1 MFTSRLLNPASTKTL
16 FRLQNGLNAIHR
28 PLLQP
33 VGIPGMRLFSTSGS
47 QQEKYPRRARRQLRK
62 ERLAQNKRNVEEKKR
77 GTDNNQ
83 PQMGLGLFWETFKS
97 NIEKVREEQEKA
109 LKNGSKNESKNDNL
123 YNKEQKNVNRENDA
137 SDSGINNATS
147 SGGSNGNDGGN
158 KNNRNKK
165 NDDKDN
171 ARKVIDIEIN
181 MTQLTWGILALFFIF
196 SFLSPSEVVPEIT
209 FQDFKNQILNRG
221 DVSKLQ
227 VVNKSMVRV
236 FTRSGGD
243 QCTAFFTIGSVDS
256 FERLLVET
264 QDKLGVKPADR
275 IPVGYI
281 DEGSW
286 VAGVMSLAPTLLF
299 LGFLVYIGRRAVQRS
314 GGGGVGGVFGV
325 GKTKAQLYNPNTDV
339 KVRFSDVAGMN
350 EAKTEIMEFVQF
362 LKTPEKYEN
371 LGAKIPRGAI
381 LSGAPGT
388 GKTLLAKA
396 TAGEAGV
403 PFFSVSGSEF
413 VEMFSGVGA
422 SRVRDLFKKAKE
434 KAPAMIWIDEIDA
447 IGKARAGAGM
457 RGGNDER
464 EATLNQLLVEMDG
477 FGSDEHV
484 IVLAGTNRPDMLDKA
499 LLRPGRFD
507 RHISIDLPTLEG
519 RKEIYGVH
527 LNKIE
532 YDKDIPELPGKLAAM
547 TPGFSGA
554 DIANCCNEAALAA
567 ARVDAKVVEMEH
579 FEKAI
584 DRVIAGLER
593 RSRVLP
599 TDKRRIVAYHE
610 AGHAVAGWFLKY
622 ADPLVKVTI
631 VPHGAAALGYAQL
644 LPSDATITTENRMQ
658 DLMTVALGGRC
669 SEEIFFDTVT
679 VGASDDFKRIT
690 QIAKGMVCDYGFSS
704 KVGTVRL
711 ERPQGAVQKPYS
723 EATDVVIDEEVRK
736 IIESAHTTCK
746 NLLTEKKDLVARVA
760 EELLSKEQLTRQDL
774 VRLLGE
780 RPYKSGEHE
789 AFKKYLDVNDK

>member
-1 MFTSRLLNPASTKTL
+1 MFSA
-16 FRLQNGLNAIHR
+16 
-28 PLLQP
+28 
-33 VGIPGMRLFSTSGS
+33 SGS
-47 QQEKYPRRARRQLRK
+47 QLEKYPRRARRQLRK
-62 ERLAQNKRNVEEKKR
+62 ERLAQSKRNVEEKKR
-77 GTDNNQ
+77 DSDNNQ

-97 NIEKVREEQEKA
+97 NIEKAREEQEKA
-109 LKNGSKNESKNDNL
+109 LKNEAKNSTM
-123 YNKEQKNVNRENDA
+123 YNKQQKNVNRENEA
-137 SDSGINNATS
+137 SDNGVNNATS
-147 SGGSNGNDGGN
+147 SGGGNGNDGGDKKNN
-158 KNNRNKK
+158 KNKK
-165 NDDKDN
+165 DDDKDN

-181 MTQLTWGILALFFIF
+181 MTQLTWGILALFFVF
-196 SFLSPSEVVPEIT
+196 SLLSPSEAVPEIT
-209 FQDFKNQILNRG
+209 FQDFKNQFLSRG

-264 QDKLGVKPADR
+264 QDKLGVKPSDR
-275 IPVGYI
+275 IAVGYT

-339 KVRFSDVAGMN
+339 KVRFNDVAGMN

-532 YDKDIPELPGKLAAM
+532 YDKNIPELPGKLAAM

-567 ARVDAKVVEMEH
+567 ARVDAKVVEMVH

-599 TDKRRIVAYHE
+599 ADKRRIVAYHE

-658 DLMTVALGGRC
+658 DIITVALGGRC
-669 SEEIFFDTVT
+669 SEEIFFQTVT

-711 ERPQGAVQKPYS
+711 ERPQGSVQKPYS
-723 EATDVVIDEEVRK
+723 EATDVVIDAEVRK
-736 IIESAHTTCK
+736 IIENAHTICK
-746 NLLTEKKDLVARVA
+746 NLLTEKKELVERVA
-760 EELLSKEQLTRQDL
+760 EELLAKEQLTRQDL

-780 RPYKSGEHE
+780 RPHKGGEHE
-789 AFKKYLDVNDK
+789 AFKKYLDVTDN